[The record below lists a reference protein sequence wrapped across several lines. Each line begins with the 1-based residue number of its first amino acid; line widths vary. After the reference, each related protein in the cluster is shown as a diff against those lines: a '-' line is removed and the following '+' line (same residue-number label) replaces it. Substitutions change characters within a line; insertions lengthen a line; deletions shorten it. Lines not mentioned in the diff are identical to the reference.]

1 MRIRGITYWNWA
13 NPNLHA
19 RSHDERLTD
28 GTLIDIQVRT
38 SSLGH
43 TQLFVGAYGPK
54 GVMIFEEAFD
64 SRPGETM
71 TQAMAWGLS
80 HAMGRVTTSTNDR
93 TSDGQAPRSRG
104 RKPSA

>member
-1 MRIRGITYWNWA
+1 MKLRGVTFWSWA
-13 NPNLHA
+13 NPILHV
-19 RSHDERLTD
+19 RSHDERLPD

-43 TQLFVGAYGPK
+43 TQLFVGAYSSK

-80 HAMGRVTTSTNDR
+80 HAMGHVTTST
-93 TSDGQAPRSRG
+93 DGRIPDGKAPRSSG

>member
-1 MRIRGITYWNWA
+1 MRIRGVIYWNWA
-13 NPNLHA
+13 NPTLHV
-19 RSHDERLTD
+19 RSQDERLPD

-43 TQLFVGAYGPK
+43 TQLFVGAYSSK

-71 TQAMAWGLS
+71 NQAMAWGLI
-80 HAMGRVTTSTNDR
+80 HAKELVTTDTN
-93 TSDGQAPRSRG
+93 S
-104 RKPSA
+104 KPQTGMA

>member
-1 MRIRGITYWNWA
+1 MRIRGVIYWNWA
-13 NPNLHA
+13 NPALHV
-19 RSHDERLTD
+19 RSHDERLPD
-28 GTLIDIQVRT
+28 GTLIDVQVRT
-38 SSLGH
+38 SSLGQ

-80 HAMGRVTTSTNDR
+80 HAKGRVTTSTNDR
-93 TSDGQAPRSRG
+93 TPDGKAPRSRL